1 MTISTMDE
9 NETSW
14 LKNMRRDDDDDLN
27 MSAKASIVTV
37 DGNQD
42 RLSFLTRDKMDDFK
56 QSTDD

>member
-1 MTISTMDE
+1 MDE